1 VTSSCSYGITASFRN
16 AFSGTLASAIF
27 AATRS
32 SLARRRD
39 AGGWSPERSGLA
51 FASSVFRSANRY
63 VRGPIVSV

>member
-1 VTSSCSYGITASFRN
+1 MTSSCSYGITASFRN

-32 SLARRRD
+32 SSLA
-39 AGGWSPERSGLA
+39 AATPASWSPERSGLA